1 MIYQLFR
8 ILGVFMD
15 MRSSRLPFLIVAL
28 LPVSLSAQEVQEDL
42 REIDRVVAVVDDDV
56 ITKGEFDS
64 RISAWR
70 GELDMARKGD
80 ESLPMPPEELLR
92 EQLMERLVVES
103 LQLQL
108 GDRMGIDIPNEQVW
122 AAAGRIAESNNLTV
136 EELEADLRSE
146 GMSINSFIADLR
158 RQMIIREV
166 VDARVTSQ
174 VRVSPEEIDE
184 LLTQLGGRNLEGEY
198 LLRHILMSFPE
209 DATAGQLSSIDRLA
223 EDVVRQI
230 RSGLQ
235 FSEAA
240 VTYSNAPDAL
250 EGGSL
255 GWRKLG
261 QLPSLFVEAL
271 ASMTTGQVTDVLRSS
286 NGLHILTLEEKRGL
300 ATETMTKTRA
310 RHILISAENPIAR
323 EQAKLQLE
331 SVRSRVNAGEDFAQ
345 IAEAMS
351 DDPVSATQGGEL
363 GWLSPGETVASFER
377 AMDALQPNQL
387 SNPVDSQYG
396 VHLIEVMERKD
407 EEVGDLLVRRQAA
420 DQLRNRKSDVD
431 YAEWVREIRD
441 EAYVEVYDEP

>member
-1 MIYQLFR
+1 
-8 ILGVFMD
+8 
-15 MRSSRLPFLIVAL
+15 
-28 LPVSLSAQEVQEDL
+28 
-42 REIDRVVAVVDDDV
+42 
-56 ITKGEFDS
+56 
-64 RISAWR
+64 
-70 GELDMARKGD
+70 
-80 ESLPMPPEELLR
+80 
-92 EQLMERLVVES
+92 
-103 LQLQL
+103 
-108 GDRMGIDIPNEQVW
+108 
-122 AAAGRIAESNNLTV
+122 
-136 EELEADLRSE
+136 
-146 GMSINSFIADLR
+146 
-158 RQMIIREV
+158 
-166 VDARVTSQ
+166 
-174 VRVSPEEIDE
+174 
-184 LLTQLGGRNLEGEY
+184 
-198 LLRHILMSFPE
+198 
-209 DATAGQLSSIDRLA
+209 
-223 EDVVRQI
+223 
-230 RSGLQ
+230 LQ

>member
-1 MIYQLFR
+1 MI
-8 ILGVFMD
+8 
-15 MRSSRLPFLIVAL
+15 MRSSILLLSTMTITVVLAL
-28 LPVSLSAQEVQEDL
+28 LPSSVFAQDVQEEL
-42 REIDRVVAVVDDDV
+42 REIDRVVAVVNDDV

-64 RISAWR
+64 RIGALR
-70 GELDMARKGD
+70 VELETARNGD

-92 EQLMERLVVES
+92 EQLMERLVIES

-108 GDRMGIDIPNEQVW
+108 GERMGLEITDEQVW
-122 AAAGRIAESNNLTV
+122 AAAGQIAESNNVTV
-136 EELEADLRSE
+136 EQLEADLRSG

-158 RQMIIREV
+158 RQMTIRQV
-166 VDARVTSQ
+166 VEARVTSR
-174 VRVSPEEIDE
+174 VRVSPDEVDE
-184 LLTQLGGRNLEGEY
+184 LLTQLGGRDLEGEY
-198 LLRHILMSFPE
+198 LLRHILISFPE
-209 DATAGQLSSIDRLA
+209 EATNDQLSSIDRLA

-230 RSGLQ
+230 RSGLS
-235 FSEAA
+235 FAEAA

-271 ASMTTGQVTDVLRSS
+271 SGMMPGQVTDVLRSQ
-286 NGLHILTLEEKRGL
+286 NGLHILTLEEKRGIT
-300 ATETMTKTRA
+300 TETITKSRA

-331 SVRSRVNAGEDFAQ
+331 SVKSRVNGGEDFAQ

-351 DDPVSATQGGEL
+351 DDAVSATQGGEL
-363 GWLSPGETVASFER
+363 GWLSPGETVAPFER
-377 AMDALQPNQL
+377 AMNALQINEL
-387 SNPVDSQYG
+387 SDPVDSQFG
-396 VHLIEVMERKD
+396 VHLIQVLERKD

-420 DQLRNRKSDVD
+420 EQLRNRKSDAD

-441 EAYVEVYDEP
+441 EAYVEVYEP